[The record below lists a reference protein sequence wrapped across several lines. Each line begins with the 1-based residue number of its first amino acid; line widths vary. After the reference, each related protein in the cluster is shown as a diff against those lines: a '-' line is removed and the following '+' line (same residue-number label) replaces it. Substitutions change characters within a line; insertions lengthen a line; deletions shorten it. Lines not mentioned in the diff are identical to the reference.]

1 MWKLV
6 SRSTFECTIFAYKSV
21 KIEAQNVTDVQNDG
35 PAYIVFGSYL

>member
-6 SRSTFECTIFAYKSV
+6 SRSTFKCTIFAYESV
-21 KIEAQNVTDVQNDG
+21 KIEAENVTDVQNYG